1 MTNWMKLACLL
12 MGAGLVF
19 APVANAEKT
28 VATEGGQAAGTVR
41 PGTVVDIKPHRIYL
55 MDIEKAGERLVA
67 VGERGFVLVSDD
79 AGKSWRAVGTPVVR
93 TLTGVAFNGD
103 KLGVAVGHGGSLVRT
118 EDGGNTW
125 VEVPMDE
132 AYGESLLGVTALGDG
147 KFAAYGAFG
156 QYFDTLDGGKSWT
169 RRTILSEEFENHIS
183 QVVEVGG
190 SLWMV
195 TEYGTIA
202 RCDAECT
209 AFAEIP
215 SPYPGSFFG
224 MVVAQD
230 GALVLFG
237 MRGTIFR
244 SADAGVTWQKIET
257 DTTATF
263 NSGRT
268 LSDGRIILVGNAG
281 LVATSTDNGQSF
293 KIEWS
298 PASRG
303 FSALVEAGGNLVVV
317 GEAGVGMLDTSTL
330 VTK

>member
-1 MTNWMKLACLL
+1 MTNWIRVACLAV
-12 MGAGLVF
+12 GAGLAF
-19 APVANAEKT
+19 ASVASADKT
-28 VATEGGQAAGTVR
+28 APAGAAAGTVR
-41 PGTVVDIKPHRIYL
+41 PGTVVDIKPNRIYL
-55 MDIEKAGERLVA
+55 MDIEKAGDRLVA

-79 AGKSWRAVGTPVVR
+79 AGKSWKAVGTPVVR

-118 EDGGNTW
+118 EDGGNSWTA
-125 VEVPMDE
+125 VPMDE

-156 QYFDTLDGGKSWT
+156 MYFDSLDGGKSWT
-169 RRTILSEEFENHIS
+169 RRTVISEEFENHIS
-183 QVVEVGG
+183 QVVPVG
-190 SLWMV
+190 SKLWMV

-202 RCDAECT
+202 NCDAECT
-209 AFAEIP
+209 DFVQVP
-215 SPYPGSFFG
+215 SPYTGSFFG

-244 SADAGVTWQKIET
+244 SADGGASWQKIET

-263 NSGRT
+263 NGGRA
-268 LSDGRIILVGNAG
+268 LADGRIILVGNAG

-293 KIEWS
+293 KIQWS

-303 FSALVEAGGNLVVV
+303 FSGLVEAGGNLVVA
-317 GEAGVGMLDTSTL
+317 GETGVGMLDTAAL